1 MSVPC
6 FVLSSVKRKR
16 ERKKKSDLA
25 LHGFFL
31 GSNLQ
36 FFTRDLDFPCIA
48 IDLYNF
54 IICWSLLA
62 KGVYPKPKL
71 EKKNNKL

>member
-1 MSVPC
+1 MV
-6 FVLSSVKRKR
+6 FFF
-16 ERKKKSDLA
+16 
-25 LHGFFL
+25 FFL
-31 GSNLQ
+31 GSNLE

-71 EKKNNKL
+71 EKKKIPNPNVKT